1 MIKIFTTFCALLL
14 LAGCSLAPK
23 LELPAP
29 ETPQAEENLTIAKDW
44 WKDFGDNN
52 LNALVDEALEHNF
65 DLLIAASNV
74 AEARAAL
81 GLAES
86 QQYPTLGV
94 AGEGS
99 RAWSRNPADTSSI
112 IENDS
117 YRLTGVLSYEVDLW
131 GKMRDNKK
139 AALSALLAME
149 ATQDAVR
156 ISLAA
161 GVVESYYSLLAV
173 EQNIISVKTMLE
185 SKEESYAIRKWQA
198 EQGALS
204 ELLLNQVTADLIGAK
219 VQLVALERQKTAAA
233 TALAVL
239 VGRTPKAIFE
249 QVIATDQHFP
259 LASLEGKQLP
269 SDLVLR
275 RADIKAAE
283 ESLRAANYS
292 IGAARSAY
300 FPSFTLTGAAGY
312 QSSELG
318 DLIKKPSE
326 IATAGVG
333 INLPLLTFGQ
343 IGANVDAAKARKEAA
358 VVRYEQSI
366 SKAFSEVYDALLRQ
380 EQAVS
385 RRDMLTQ
392 QAAALKTV
400 LELTRIQYDAGLN
413 VYTDVIDA
421 EADYLNA
428 KMGLVGAEFENVSAQ
443 VGLYKALG
451 GGWENGQG
459 K

>member
-1 MIKIFTTFCALLL
+1 ML

-23 LELPAP
+23 LELPEPSA
-29 ETPQAEENLTIAKDW
+29 PQAEENLTIANDW
-44 WKDFGDNN
+44 WKDFGDHN

-81 GLAES
+81 GIAES
-86 QQYPTLGV
+86 QQYPRLGI
-94 AGEGS
+94 AGEGG
-99 RAWSRNPADTSSI
+99 RTWSRNPANTSSV

-131 GKMRDNKK
+131 GKIRDNKK

-161 GVVESYYSLLAV
+161 GVAESYYSLLAV
-173 EQNIISVKTMLE
+173 EQNIISVKTMLAN
-185 SKEESYAIRKWQA
+185 KEESYTIRKWQA

-204 ELLLNQVTADLIGAK
+204 ELLLHQVTADLIGTK

-249 QVIATDQHFP
+249 QSVATDERFP
-259 LASLEGKQLP
+259 LVSLEGKQLP

-300 FPSFTLTGAAGY
+300 FPSITLTGAAGY
-312 QSSELG
+312 SSTELG

-333 INLPLLTFGQ
+333 INLPLFTFGQ
-343 IGANVDAAKARKEAA
+343 IGATVDAAKARKEAA
-358 VVRYEQSI
+358 VARYEQSI
-366 SKAFSEVYDALLRQ
+366 SKAFGEVYDALSRR
-380 EQAVS
+380 EQATS
-385 RRDMLTQ
+385 RRDLLTEQ
-392 QAAALKTV
+392 VSARSSV
-400 LELTRIQYDAGLN
+400 LELTRIQYDAGLK

-421 EADYLNA
+421 ETDYLNA
-428 KMGLVGAEFENVSAQ
+428 KMSLVSAEFENVSAQ

-451 GGWENGQG
+451 GGWQNRQED
-459 K
+459 